1 MPRLTPLTPDTAVG
15 ASRDLL
21 AGAFNLLAGLTPGS
35 EGSDTGA

>member
-21 AGAFNLLAGLTPGS
+21 AGLTP
-35 EGSDTGA
+35 GSDTGA